1 MPVNNPERRLVK
13 IFVEDP
19 DESGKEKNDNLRGYL
34 RDDQVFLL
42 EH

>member
-1 MPVNNPERRLVK
+1 MPVKNPKRTLVK
-13 IFVEDP
+13 LFVEGP